1 MANRT
6 ASAVGPSASLQVS
19 GLWDVTPGGVQPQ
32 DAAIRLIITSTTL
45 NWRTRQA

>member
-1 MANRT
+1 MAKRT

-32 DAAIRLIITSTTL
+32 DAAIRLTNTSTTL
-45 NWRTRQA
+45 KWRTRQA